1 VLTVWLGICT
11 GAVYTLVAVGFNMV
25 FVASGTFNFAQ
36 PQYLVV
42 GTFIAYTAVFTWGL
56 SPWIALPAGLVI
68 GAVSGIAQERLAIR
82 PVAAKGINAEL
93 VTMVGWATAMEGIVL
108 LIWGENPLAVNG
120 VASNSVLMVFGT
132 RVTVAEIVI
141 VAFTLAVALGLHFW
155 SHRSLLG
162 IACLATSEDRDS
174 AMLRGINVKLLGVGA
189 FAVAGGVLALA
200 GPIAGPITFAVYSFG
215 NTVVLYAFLAMAIGG
230 FGHNI
235 GAIVGGISLGI
246 FQSEISL
253 YLGDKWVDILTFVL
267 LLVVLLARPQGLFG
281 QRRERVI

>member
-11 GAVYTLVAVGFNMV
+11 GAVYTLVAVAFNMV
-25 FVASGTFNFAQ
+25 FIASGTFNFAQ

-42 GTFIAYTAVFTWGL
+42 GTFIAYTVVFTWGL
-56 SPWIALPAGLVI
+56 SVWIALPVGLII
-68 GAVSGIAQERLAIR
+68 GAVIGIAEERLAIR
-82 PVAAKGINAEL
+82 PVASKGINAEL

-120 VASNSVLMVFGT
+120 VASNSVVMVFGT

-141 VAFTLAVALGLHFW
+141 VVFTLVVALGLHFW

-162 IACLATSEDRDS
+162 IASLATSEDRDS
-174 AMLRGINVKLLGVGA
+174 AMLRGINVKMLGVAA
-189 FAVAGGVLALA
+189 FAVACGMLALA

-235 GAIVGGISLGI
+235 GAIVGGMGLGI

-267 LLVVLLARPQGLFG
+267 LLLVLLVRPQGLFG
-281 QRRERVI
+281 QRNERVI